1 MSSQGSGAV
10 FPDSGRI
17 VIVGASLAGLSA
29 AETLRAE
36 GFRGPLT
43 LIGEEPYLPYDRPP
57 LSKAVL
63 TGWVPAE
70 HTTLPRRETLADVE
84 WRLGVAAVGLDL
96 PAKQVRLADGH
107 SVAFDRLLI
116 ATGTRARPWPKQA
129 EAELEGVFTLRGLA
143 MRHFGPPERPAYLE
157 QLRPEVARIVTTL
170 IDQMRGQRQIDFVE
184 SFAYPLPVTV
194 ICRMLGVPLE
204 DEPKFHVWAS
214 SLAESL
220 AGQSDEQRQQREQ
233 AFNDLNQYM
242 AGLIEHHRQ
251 QPGDDMLSGLATDT
265 DSQGRMADPY
275 LVATAALLLFAGHET
290 TVNLLGNGMLTLLRH
305 PAVLDRLRNAPDL
318 IPATVEEL
326 LRYEPPVQ
334 LLPNRTTLD
343 EIALVGT
350 TIPKGVLVTLA
361 LAAGNRDP
369 ARFADPDRFDPER
382 RDNQHLGFGSGIHSC
397 FGAPLARMEAQIA
410 LTELVRRLE
419 QPRLVVDPPP
429 YRPSPLLRGPEH
441 LLIEVD
447 GVRAS

>member
-1 MSSQGSGAV
+1 MSQDTTILRQIYDAANRANPYPLWAKLRQTPVGFQEDG
-10 FPDSGRI
+10 PDEAGTYVVSTYREIEALLHDPRISSDLRNCAQTGGRPRT
-17 VIVGASLAGLSA
+17 S
-29 AETLRAE
+29 TD
-36 GFRGPLT
+36 
-43 LIGEEPYLPYDRPP
+43 PYTFIRLDPPEHDR
-57 LSKAVL
+57 
-63 TGWVPAE
+63 
-70 HTTLPRRETLADVE
+70 
-84 WRLGVAAVGLDL
+84 
-96 PAKQVRLADGH
+96 
-107 SVAFDRLLI
+107 
-116 ATGTRARPWPKQA
+116 
-129 EAELEGVFTLRGLA
+129 LRGLA

-157 QLRPEVARIVTTL
+157 QLRPEMVRIVSTL
-170 IDQMRGQRQIDFVE
+170 LDQMQGQRQIDFVE

-265 DSQGRMADPY
+265 DAQGRMADPY

-305 PAVLDRLRNAPDL
+305 PAVLDRLRHAPDL

-447 GVRAS
+447 GVRASQEPLAPYA